1 MRVLIKRTGAFGD
14 VVLVTPVTRRLREEL
29 GPDAVIDVVTQ
40 YPQVFECNFDV
51 DYAGVRASG
60 HYDRFYDL
68 DGSYEKRL
76 RRVHGI
82 ACYMED
88 VFGDQGG
95 DWDVIMPRCELPR
108 DLADDVDWRRAV
120 VIHPAVSW
128 RNRTLPLTFWQTTAF
143 MLIDRD
149 YQVVVMGTM
158 IDRELRG
165 VCDTRARLS
174 PRGQAELIR
183 RSRCYIG
190 SDSGPMVLLL
200 ATDTPGVVLFTI
212 SDPELNVF
220 WRHGSPDWRFRPIRA
235 KVPCVG
241 CAARIDTPVSYH
253 GCERED
259 YACVD
264 TFDPLEVVVAATDLM
279 ACG

>member
-14 VVLVTPVTRRLREEL
+14 VVLVTPVTRRLRQEL

-40 YPQVFECNFDV
+40 YADVFSCNLDV
-51 DYAGVRASG
+51 TYAGVRASG
-60 HYDRFYDL
+60 HYDRFHDL
-68 DGSYEKRL
+68 DGSYERRL

-88 VFGDQGG
+88 VFGDRGG
-95 DWDVIMPRCELPR
+95 DWDVVMPRCELPR
-108 DLADDVDWRRAV
+108 DLARGVDWGHAV
-120 VIHPAVSW
+120 VIHPACSW
-128 RNRTLPLTFWQTTAF
+128 RNRTLPQAFWQEVVELFA
-143 MLIDRD
+143 DRCLE
-149 YQVVVMGTM
+149 VVVIGTFN
-158 IDRELRG
+158 DRELRG
-165 VCDTRARLS
+165 VTDTRQRLA
-174 PRGQAELIR
+174 PREQAEVIR

-220 WRHGSPDWRFRPIRA
+220 WRHGVPDWRFRPIRA

-241 CAARIDTPVSYH
+241 CAARIDTPVEYH

-259 YACVD
+259 FACVD
-264 TFDPLEVVVAATDLM
+264 TFDPLEVVVTATDLM
-279 ACG
+279 AGV